1 MSSNKGEI
9 REMIIGLQIDK
20 CRNKMIGNTDCEP
33 KDIAATCLKSI
44 QEELQTRK
52 RRFLT
57 WESVRDARLNVQSS
71 IKMPTSET
79 TAASMSAERSMMT
92 VITVFSTAQKES
104 SSSARVQ

>member
-52 RRFLT
+52 RRIFTIYIDVHGKDIKLL
-57 WESVRDARLNVQSS
+57 EYNVC
-71 IKMPTSET
+71 KKKCTSLLQFKDEKLM
-79 TAASMSAERSMMT
+79 A
-92 VITVFSTAQKES
+92 ITKAISEVLKDY
-104 SSSARVQ
+104 